1 MSNRS
6 VKWLCFVGATASII
20 GVAVPV
26 LPLNRSSAL
35 AQSPPRNSAVTTGN
49 QSPAI
54 GSNSGN
60 VYNNYYNTGVKEK
73 PADSRLPML
82 IGRWKGVQRHVLP
95 NGQLIFTA
103 YTKLDKSGSYS
114 STVEMSV
121 QATEDDGRRVEIIVP
136 YLAVGTWELNGN
148 KFVST
153 LRDIKTQYNVV
164 VKKEGEP
171 DINMGNLPLPPYLR
185 LKLED
190 FTPVGVPQ
198 EFEIVELTPSRLKVR
213 REDLRGIKFFYEG
226 VRQ

>member
-1 MSNRS
+1 MSLRS
-6 VKWLCFVGATASII
+6 VKWLGIFGVIVSVI
-20 GVAVPV
+20 GVAVSVFPS
-26 LPLNRSSAL
+26 NRSSAL
-35 AQSPPRNSAVTTGN
+35 AQSLPRNSATTTGD

-54 GSNSGN
+54 GSNNGN
-60 VYNNYYNTGVKEK
+60 VYNNYYNRVKEK

-103 YTKLDKSGSYS
+103 YTRLDESGSYS

-148 KFVST
+148 KVIST
-153 LRDIKTQYNVV
+153 PISIKTQYNVV

-171 DINMGNLPLPPYLR
+171 DINMGTLPLPPHLR

-190 FTPVGVPQ
+190 FTPVGVSQ
-198 EFEIVELTPSRLKVR
+198 EFEIVELTPSTLKVR
-213 REDLRGIKFFYEG
+213 GEDLRGIKFSYEG